1 MKKIKLIT
9 AISQQDAEEFV
20 KQLEL
25 ESSRLCNIE
34 EHMYECLKKFI
45 HDNTGLENGCVVCV
59 QMIEGD
65 DVNIEQHFDDLSDYV
80 PASTGSVVLEM
91 LIDKDMVFS
100 IGFEDYIRF
109 NNAFEKA
116 SDLEREFLEED
127 LRNVIKIGNLK
138 DDDTD
143 AVISFIPMFHAKECT
158 QFLVLNENWEGE
170 EMELAG
176 IKPVK
181 LRRMDLSN
189 EL

>member
-1 MKKIKLIT
+1 MKKIKLLT
-9 AISQQDAEEFV
+9 AISDKDAEEFV

-34 EHMYECLKKFI
+34 KHMYNCLKNFI
-45 HDNTGLENGCVVCV
+45 HENTGLENGCVVCV

-65 DVNIEQHFDDLSDYV
+65 DVNIENHFDDLSDYV

-100 IGFEDYIRF
+100 ISFSDYLRF
-109 NNAFEKA
+109 NNSFADA
-116 SDLEREFLEED
+116 SELEREFLEED
-127 LRNVIKIGNLK
+127 LKKAIKIGHL
-138 DDDTD
+138 DDEED
-143 AVISFIPMFHAKECT
+143 VISFIPMFHAKECT
-158 QFLVLNENWEGE
+158 QFLVLNEYWDGE

-181 LRRMDLSN
+181 LRRMDLNN
-189 EL
+189 EY